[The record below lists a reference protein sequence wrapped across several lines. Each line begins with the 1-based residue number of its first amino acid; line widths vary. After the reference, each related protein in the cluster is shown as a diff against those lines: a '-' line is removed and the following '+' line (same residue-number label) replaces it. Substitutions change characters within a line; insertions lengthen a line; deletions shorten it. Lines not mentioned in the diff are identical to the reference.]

1 MSVIRRIVSDD
12 DAGKHW
18 AMEWLTGVADGSK
31 RTSQRKLTLI
41 ERRGGG
47 LKTIKAVAQA
57 LGVHLLLLE
66 NEDGVELIAASK
78 KPFKII
84 C

>member
-1 MSVIRRIVSDD
+1 VIRRIVSDD
-12 DAGKHW
+12 EADKHW

-31 RTSQRKLTLI
+31 RMSQRKLTLI

-47 LKTIKAVAQA
+47 LKKVKDVAQA
-57 LGVHLLLLE
+57 VGVHLLLLE
-66 NEDGVELIAASK
+66 NEDGVEFVAASK